1 MPEIVALIPARSGS
15 KGLQNKNIRM
25 LKGRPLLEWSIAACN
40 KSELINRIIVS
51 TDSQDYAELAIKSGA
66 EAPFLRPEKLSQD
79 ASPDIDFVLHALNYF
94 KSNNQ
99 KIDFI
104 VHIRPTTPLR
114 DPKLIDNAINYFL
127 NSDASSLRSVSE
139 MPESAYKYFELN
151 TKGYLKSVGFQNNN
165 ADYLNNSR
173 QTFPKTYIPNGYVDV
188 LSVKFIQENQL
199 IHGNKVL
206 PFITPR
212 ITEIDCEDDFNYLEF
227 EVEKNPE
234 LINNLF

>member
-94 KSNNQ
+94 KINNQ

>member
-1 MPEIVALIPARSGS
+1 MLPVLI
-15 KGLQNKNIRM
+15 QEN
-25 LKGRPLLEWSIAACN
+25 LKSIAKDSFGRRLLAG
-40 KSELINRIIVS
+40 ERI
-51 TDSQDYAELAIKSGA
+51 K
-66 EAPFLRPEKLSQD
+66 
-79 ASPDIDFVLHALNYF
+79 
-94 KSNNQ
+94 
-99 KIDFI
+99 
-104 VHIRPTTPLR
+104 TTNCP
-114 DPKLIDNAINYFL
+114 A
-127 NSDASSLRSVSE
+127 
-139 MPESAYKYFELN
+139 
-151 TKGYLKSVGFQNNN
+151 LKSIGLKNNN

-188 LSVKFIQENQL
+188 LSVKFIQENKL